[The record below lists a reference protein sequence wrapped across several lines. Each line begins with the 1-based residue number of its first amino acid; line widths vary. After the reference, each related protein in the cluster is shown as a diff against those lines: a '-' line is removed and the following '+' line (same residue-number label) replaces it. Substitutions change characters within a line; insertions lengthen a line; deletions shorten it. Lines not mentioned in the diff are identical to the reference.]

1 MAALHDLGLNDLL
14 ESRPTTLSAGQRRL
28 VGIARAVAASPSILL
43 LDEPAAGLDENE
55 TRELGEVVVHLA
67 RQWGMGIAI
76 VEHDF
81 SLVQAICDRLVVLDH
96 GTILAEGATAE
107 VTKREDVVAAF
118 IGPTHKAVVTEPKA
132 AAVQSRVMSAILEAR
147 GLTVGYGTLA
157 VAREL
162 NLSVEPGRVMLILG
176 PNGAGKTT
184 TLMTLAGA
192 LRPLTGR
199 GSTGRRTRDHP
210 LHRRVQQGLAFVP
223 DERGAITRLT
233 VDENLR
239 LGPGDPVRAFEL
251 FPELRDHRKRRAGLL
266 SGGQQKMLALA
277 LALSGRAEGAAG
289 R

>member
-1 MAALHDLGLNDLL
+1 
-14 ESRPTTLSAGQRRL
+14 
-28 VGIARAVAASPSILL
+28 
-43 LDEPAAGLDENE
+43 
-55 TRELGEVVVHLA
+55 
-67 RQWGMGIAI
+67 
-76 VEHDF
+76 
-81 SLVQAICDRLVVLDH
+81 
-96 GTILAEGATAE
+96 
-107 VTKREDVVAAF
+107 
-118 IGPTHKAVVTEPKA
+118 
-132 AAVQSRVMSAILEAR
+132 MSAILEAR

-192 LRPLTGR
+192 LRPLTGEVR
-199 GSTGRRTRDHP
+199 LAGDLVTSP

-251 FPELRDHRKRRAGLL
+251 FPELRDHHKRRAGLL

-277 LALSGRAEGAAG
+277 LALSGRPKVLLADELSLGLAPRLVDRLLDVVRAAAG
-289 R
+289 DGVGVILVEQHAHQALDIADDVLLLAHGKVEMSGPVSEIRPELDRVLASGYLAVGDRTTVPSI

>member
-1 MAALHDLGLNDLL
+1 
-14 ESRPTTLSAGQRRL
+14 
-28 VGIARAVAASPSILL
+28 V
-43 LDEPAAGLDENE
+43 
-55 TRELGEVVVHLA
+55 
-67 RQWGMGIAI
+67 
-76 VEHDF
+76 
-81 SLVQAICDRLVVLDH
+81 
-96 GTILAEGATAE
+96 
-107 VTKREDVVAAF
+107 
-118 IGPTHKAVVTEPKA
+118 
-132 AAVQSRVMSAILEAR
+132 SAILEACD
-147 GLTVGYGTLA
+147 LTVGYGTLA

-192 LRPLTGR
+192 LRPLAGEVR
-199 GSTGRRTRDHP
+199 LAGDPVRTP

-239 LGPGDPVRAFEL
+239 LGPGDPGRAFEL

-277 LALSGRAEGAAG
+277 LALSGRPKVLLADELSLGLAPRLVDRLLDVVRAAAG
-289 R
+289 DGLGVVLVEQHAHQALDIADDVVLLAHGKVEMSGPVSEIRSELDRVLASGYLAVGDRTAVPSI

>member
-1 MAALHDLGLNDLL
+1 
-14 ESRPTTLSAGQRRL
+14 
-28 VGIARAVAASPSILL
+28 
-43 LDEPAAGLDENE
+43 
-55 TRELGEVVVHLA
+55 
-67 RQWGMGIAI
+67 
-76 VEHDF
+76 
-81 SLVQAICDRLVVLDH
+81 
-96 GTILAEGATAE
+96 
-107 VTKREDVVAAF
+107 
-118 IGPTHKAVVTEPKA
+118 
-132 AAVQSRVMSAILEAR
+132 MSAILEAR

-192 LRPLTGR
+192 LRPLTGEVR
-199 GSTGRRTRDHP
+199 LAGDPVTGP

-277 LALSGRAEGAAG
+277 LALSGRPKVLLADELSLGLAPRLVDRLLDVVRAAAG
-289 R
+289 DGVGVILVEQHAHQALDIADDVVLLAHGKVEMSGPVSELRPELDRVLASGYLATGDRTTVPSI

>member
-1 MAALHDLGLNDLL
+1 
-14 ESRPTTLSAGQRRL
+14 
-28 VGIARAVAASPSILL
+28 
-43 LDEPAAGLDENE
+43 
-55 TRELGEVVVHLA
+55 
-67 RQWGMGIAI
+67 
-76 VEHDF
+76 
-81 SLVQAICDRLVVLDH
+81 
-96 GTILAEGATAE
+96 
-107 VTKREDVVAAF
+107 
-118 IGPTHKAVVTEPKA
+118 
-132 AAVQSRVMSAILEAR
+132 MSAILEAR

-162 NLSVEPGRVMLILG
+162 NLSAEPGRVMLILG

-192 LRPLTGR
+192 LRPLTGEVR
-199 GSTGRRTRDHP
+199 LAGDLVTSP

-251 FPELRDHRKRRAGLL
+251 FPELRDHHKRRAGLL

-277 LALSGRAEGAAG
+277 LALSGRPKVLLADELSLGLAPRLVDRLLDVVRAAAG
-289 R
+289 DGVGVILVEQHAHQALDIADDVVLLAHGKVEMSGPVSEIRPELDRVLASGYLAAGDRTTVPSI

>member
-1 MAALHDLGLNDLL
+1 
-14 ESRPTTLSAGQRRL
+14 
-28 VGIARAVAASPSILL
+28 
-43 LDEPAAGLDENE
+43 
-55 TRELGEVVVHLA
+55 
-67 RQWGMGIAI
+67 
-76 VEHDF
+76 
-81 SLVQAICDRLVVLDH
+81 
-96 GTILAEGATAE
+96 
-107 VTKREDVVAAF
+107 
-118 IGPTHKAVVTEPKA
+118 
-132 AAVQSRVMSAILEAR
+132 MSAILEAR

-192 LRPLTGR
+192 LRPLTGEVR
-199 GSTGRRTRDHP
+199 LAGDLVTSP

-251 FPELRDHRKRRAGLL
+251 FPELRDHHKRRAGLL

-277 LALSGRAEGAAG
+277 LALSGRPKVLLADELSLGLAPRLVDRLLDVVRAAAG
-289 R
+289 DGVGVILVEQHAHQALDIADDVVLLAHGKVEMSGPVSEIRPELDRVLASGYLAVGDRTTVPSI